1 MSEDK
6 LLWIKP
12 HNPSWWETVGKII
25 IWIVIWLM
33 IAFFIFVIL
42 VLVWSVFESALTNHS
57 APWGVSTINPLM
69 PLILIVIWFLSSF
82 LWNIVVSWVYNLLF
96 PGKYYDLGK
105 MFSLTLIN
113 NIILFFIFT
122 PLYIMFYNDVEKLF
136 IILAFH
142 VFFSVYVWYSWI
154 EYISNPNYCGVYLIW
169 WSFWFALTILVFTMV
184 YKSMY
189 SYSVSKTAQ
198 ILLSI
203 PPLLWYTLIPLA
215 SNLWEKLYYKFY
227 ENWNN
232 FLYIPSISEVLVDET
247 EEDEINVE

>member
-1 MSEDK
+1 MSNDR
-6 LLWIKP
+6 LLEIKP
-12 HNPSWWETVGKII
+12 HNPSTGETMWKII
-25 IWIVIWLM
+25 IWIIIWLM

-42 VLVWSVFESALTNHS
+42 VLVWSIFESALNS
-57 APWGVSTINPLM
+57 VPGWVSTINPLM
-69 PLILIVIWFLSSF
+69 PLILIVIGFLSSF

-122 PLYIMFYNDVEKLF
+122 PLYIIFYNDIEKLF
-136 IILAFH
+136 VILAFH
-142 VFFSVYVWYSWI
+142 VFFSVYVWHSGI

-169 WSFWFALTILVFTMV
+169 WSFWFALTILVFTLV

-189 SYSVSKTAQ
+189 SYSVSKMAQ
-198 ILLSI
+198 ILLSL
-203 PPLLWYTLIPLA
+203 PPLLGYTIIPMA

-232 FLYIPSISEVLVDET
+232 FLYIPSISEILVDEV
-247 EEDEINVE
+247 EEDEINVDQ